1 MDTNSVFCDL
11 NQLFENIK
19 SIGKSVGRESIRPAL
34 CLYYV
39 LKSPDTPS
47 SDKIMIVSALS
58 YLILPVSLISA
69 KRFSVLGWVDEI
81 AAIMLAYNNVKKHIT
96 PEIESEV
103 ENTLEKWFPKAKCE
117 IVP

>member
-1 MDTNSVFCDL
+1 MDTNSVFCVL

-19 SIGKSVGRESIRPAL
+19 SIGKSVGRESIRPGL

-81 AAIMLAYNNVKKHIT
+81 AAIMLAYNKVKKHIT

>member
-1 MDTNSVFCDL
+1 MDTNNSFCDL

-19 SIGKSVGRESIRPAL
+19 SMGKSVGRASIRPAL

-39 LKSPDTPS
+39 LKSPETSS

-58 YLILPVSLISA
+58 YLVLPVSLISA
-69 KRFSVLGWVDEI
+69 RRFSILGWVDEI
-81 AAIMLAYNNVKKHIT
+81 AAVMLAYNKVKKHIT

-103 ENTLEKWFPKAKCE
+103 ENTLEKWFPKAKYE
-117 IVP
+117 IIP

>member
-47 SDKIMIVSALS
+47 SDKKSLAIRCGQEAITVIMVFI
-58 YLILPVSLISA
+58 Y
-69 KRFSVLGWVDEI
+69 G
-81 AAIMLAYNNVKKHIT
+81 
-96 PEIESEV
+96 
-103 ENTLEKWFPKAKCE
+103 
-117 IVP
+117 

>member
-34 CLYYV
+34 CLYNV
-39 LKSPDTPS
+39 LKRPDTPS
-47 SDKIMIVSALS
+47 SDTIMIVSALS

-81 AAIMLAYNNVKKHIT
+81 AAIMLAYNKVKKHIT

>member
-1 MDTNSVFCDL
+1 MDANNVFCDF

-19 SIGKSVGRESIRPAL
+19 NIGKTVGREAIRPAL

-58 YLILPVSLISA
+58 YLILPVNLISA
-69 KRFSVLGWVDEI
+69 KSFSILGWLDEI
-81 AAIMLAYNNVKKHIT
+81 AAIMLAYNKVKKHIT

-117 IVP
+117 IIS

>member
-1 MDTNSVFCDL
+1 MDTNSTFCDL

-19 SIGKSVGRESIRPAL
+19 SISKTVGRESIRPAL

-47 SDKIMIVSALS
+47 SDKIMIISALS

-69 KRFSVLGWVDEI
+69 KRFSVLGSIDEI
-81 AAIMLAYNNVKKHIT
+81 AAIMLAYNKVKKHIT

-103 ENTLEKWFPKAKCE
+103 ESTLEKWFPKAKCE
-117 IVP
+117 MMS